1 MKRSSI
7 FWGALIILVGVLLL
21 LSNLDIL
28 EVDIGGLIWPLALIA
43 VGIWLLLGIL
53 FRGQGGA
60 EALEE
65 VTIPLE
71 GAGAAEIRLRHGA
84 GTIRIDAGGDAQ
96 TLLSGTFAGGL
107 DYRTD
112 RSADTLSVD
121 MRVPQQGAW
130 FFAPWQ
136 WWRGGG
142 LAWAF
147 GLNPEVPL
155 ALRLETGA
163 GEANVDLTDL
173 QVTDLR
179 LQTGASST
187 RLALPAQAGHTR
199 VRIEGGA
206 ASISVRVPTGV
217 AARIETSGGLAS
229 FSVNRDRFPR
239 QGGVYQSPDYDTAE
253 NKIDLRVDIGA
264 GSISIS

>member
-1 MKRSSI
+1 MRRSSI

-21 LSNLDIL
+21 LSNLGVFDFNVWNL
-28 EVDIGGLIWPLALIA
+28 FWPLTLIA
-43 VGIWLLLGIL
+43 VGLWLLLGIL
-53 FRGQGGA
+53 FGGRGSA

-71 GAGAAEIRLRHGA
+71 GAGRGAVRVRHGA
-84 GTIRIDAGGDAQ
+84 GMLRIDADADPQ
-96 TLLSGTFAGGL
+96 ALLSGTFAGGL
-107 DYRTD
+107 DARTD
-112 RSADTLSVD
+112 HSGDLLSVD
-121 MRVPQQGAW
+121 MRVPQQGIW

-147 GLNPEVPL
+147 GLSPEVPIS
-155 ALRLETGA
+155 LRLETGA
-163 GEANVDLTDL
+163 GEAKIDLTDL

-187 RLALPAQAGHTR
+187 RLALPAQAGHTQA
-199 VRIEGGA
+199 RIEGGA

-217 AARIETSGGLAS
+217 AAQIETSGGLAS
-229 FSVNRDRFPR
+229 ISVDRDRFPR
-239 QGGVYQSPDYDTAE
+239 HGGVYQSPDYETAE
-253 NKIDLRVDIGA
+253 NTVDLRVDIGA

>member
-1 MKRSSI
+1 MRRRSI
-7 FWGALIILVGVLLL
+7 FWGALIVLVGILLL
-21 LSNLDIL
+21 LNNLDVL
-28 EVDIGGLIWPLALIA
+28 DVDIWGLIWPLALIA
-43 VGIWLLLGIL
+43 VGLWLLLGIL
-53 FRGQGGA
+53 FGGQGGA

-71 GAGAAEIRLRHGA
+71 GAGEGQIRVRHGA
-84 GTIRIDAGGDAQ
+84 GVLRIDAGVDPQA
-96 TLLSGTFAGGL
+96 LLSGTFAGGL
-107 DYRTD
+107 DYRAD
-112 RSADTLSVD
+112 RSGGVLNVD
-121 MRVPQQGAW
+121 MQVPHQGIW

-142 LAWAF
+142 LAWTF
-147 GLNPEVPL
+147 GLNPEIPL
-155 ALRLETGA
+155 SLRMETGA

-199 VRIEGGA
+199 ARIEGGA

-229 FSVNRDRFPR
+229 ISVDRDRFPR
-239 QGGVYQSPDYDTAE
+239 QGRIYQSLDYEAAE
-253 NKIDLRVDIGA
+253 NRIDLRVEIGA

>member
-1 MKRSSI
+1 MRRGSI

-21 LSNLDIL
+21 LNNMGVLA
-28 EVDIGGLIWPLALIA
+28 VDIWNLIWPVALIA
-43 VGIWLLLGIL
+43 VGLWLLVGI
-53 FRGQGGA
+53 FFGRQEGGG
-60 EALEE
+60 ALEE
-65 VTIPLE
+65 VTVPLE
-71 GAGAAEIRLRHGA
+71 GAGQGRLRVQHGA
-84 GTIRIDAGGDAQ
+84 GVLRIDAGSDPQA
-96 TLLSGTFAGGL
+96 LLSGTFAGGL
-107 DYRTD
+107 DYRANRVD
-112 RSADTLSVD
+112 DALSVD
-121 MRVPQQGAW
+121 MRVPRQGIW

-142 LAWAF
+142 LAWSF
-147 GLNPEVPL
+147 GLNPEVPI

-163 GEANVDLTDL
+163 GEANIDLTEL
-173 QVTDLR
+173 QVTELR

-187 RLALPAQAGHTR
+187 RLALPAQAGHTEA
-199 VRIEGGA
+199 RIEGGA

-229 FSVNRDRFPR
+229 FSVDRDRFPR

-253 NKIDLRVDIGA
+253 NKIDLRVDLGA